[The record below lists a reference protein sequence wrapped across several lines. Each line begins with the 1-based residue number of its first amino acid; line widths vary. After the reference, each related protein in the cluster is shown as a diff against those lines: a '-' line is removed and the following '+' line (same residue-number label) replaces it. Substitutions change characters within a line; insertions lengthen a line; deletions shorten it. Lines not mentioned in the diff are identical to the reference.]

1 MELNTGL
8 NKNQREK
15 VSKVLNKLLAN
26 EFVLYTK
33 TRNYHWNV
41 VGPNFTTLHKFFEEN
56 YQTIEGFID
65 DSAERVRMLGQTPLG
80 SMKEFLET
88 TTLKENTK
96 QLKSQDM
103 IKDLLNDHE
112 TIIRELREGIEEAEN
127 NSDSS
132 NADFMTGVMEEHEK
146 IAWMLRSM
154 LE

>member
-1 MELNTGL
+1 
-8 NKNQREK
+8 
-15 VSKVLNKLLAN
+15 
-26 EFVLYTK
+26 
-33 TRNYHWNV
+33 
-41 VGPNFTTLHKFFEEN
+41 
-56 YQTIEGFID
+56 
-65 DSAERVRMLGQTPLG
+65 MLGQTPLG